1 MSILDALINQ
11 YGNSAVN
18 PYARPVAA
26 APVTAVPT
34 TSQNPSVLGLIN
46 LLGNG
51 PSNPYA
57 TPTQGLSAPQI
68 VPIDQAE
75 ADRAIAQQ
83 GGGIAPAL
91 QTEAVPARVAG
102 MQAQA
107 AQAPIT
113 QPQAPAQPAATPQV
127 QLAQQQVQDSPVAQ
141 VDAQSGF
148 PTSSDYNADGTQAS
162 AAPDAGPNGGL
173 LGALAGT
180 AQQAV
185 SDPSQSKG
193 LLSALGDTISGV
205 GDKLKNM
212 SPAAS
217 QGLIAAGLTMLA
229 GNDGRHNIAQL
240 AGMGGIAGLNQYQTV
255 TQNNIANQMARSK
268 MAVDLWNHQIANQV
282 AQQNSATEAYKA
294 THPVVSAGQTILAP
308 NGAGTMSPVGSGGV
322 KAEGSI
328 ERANDDGSVTTY
340 KTDTAGQIIP
350 GSGVVSKNPN
360 VGPLN
365 ADQLKIVN
373 EAQAEAQKQA
383 YGVQRTQMLMSKL
396 SPTMVDPATGKQ
408 VPNPDYINVPG
419 GLTMKGQDLW
429 TKLTGDQTMG
439 QVLRNEMQ
447 QQAYQQF
454 LATWKPGIGGRLTN
468 TDVNLLKQGMPPDTA
483 GGATWYKF
491 LSAYGKLQQDM
502 ADHSQRQAAF
512 VSQNRGD
519 MSPLRAPLTF
529 NGVTYPAGST
539 YAQVAAGQGGTAP
552 QQPGQN
558 GGGAQQAQS
567 VIAKAQAA
575 ARAGDASAQ
584 AALKQRGLNW

>member
-11 YGNSAVN
+11 YGNSSAN
-18 PYARPVAA
+18 PYARPVSA
-26 APVTAVPT
+26 APVAAVPA

-91 QTEAVPARVAG
+91 QTAAAPARVAG

-113 QPQAPAQPAATPQV
+113 PPQAPAQPMPPQA
-127 QLAQQQVQDSPVAQ
+127 QLPQQQVQDSPVAQ
-141 VDAQSGF
+141 ADAQPGF
-148 PTSSDYNADGTQAS
+148 PTPSDYNADGTQAS
-162 AAPDAGPNGGL
+162 AASDAGPTGGL
-173 LGALAGT
+173 LGTLAGT

-193 LLSALGDTISGV
+193 LLSALGDTMSGI
-205 GDKLKNM
+205 GDKLKGM

-240 AGMGGIAGLNQYQTV
+240 AGMGGIAGLNQFQTV
-255 TQNNIANQMARSK
+255 TQNSIANQMARSK

-282 AQQNSATEAYKA
+282 AQQNANTEAYKA
-294 THPVVSAGQTILAP
+294 THPVVSAGQTVLGP
-308 NGAGTMSPVGSGGV
+308 NTAGTMSPVGSGGV

-328 ERANDDGSVTTY
+328 DEVNPDGSVTTY
-340 KTDTAGQIIP
+340 KTDTSGQKIP
-350 GSGVVSKNPN
+350 GTGTISKNPN

-365 ADQLKIVN
+365 PDQLKVVN
-373 EAQAEAQKQA
+373 EAQTEAQKQA

-396 SPTMVDPATGKQ
+396 SPTMIDPSSGQQ

-419 GLTMKGQDLW
+419 GLAMKGQDMW
-429 TKLTGDQTMG
+429 TKLTGDQTTG

-539 YAQVAAGQGGTAP
+539 YAQVSAGQGGTAA
-552 QQPGQN
+552 QQPAQN
-558 GGGAQQAQS
+558 GAGGGGVAN
-567 VIAKAQAA
+567 
-575 ARAGDASAQ
+575 SAIIEE
-584 AALKQRGLNW
+584 LRRRGVKI

>member
-11 YGNSAVN
+11 YGNSSAN

-26 APVTAVPT
+26 APVAAAPSTGQ
-34 TSQNPSVLGLIN
+34 SPSVLSLIN
-46 LLGNG
+46 MLGNG

-57 TPTQGLSAPQI
+57 TPTQGLTAPQI

-91 QTEAVPARVAG
+91 QTAAAAPRIAA

-113 QPQAPAQPAATPQV
+113 QPQAAPQPAAPQA
-127 QLAQQQVQDSPVAQ
+127 QLPQQQVQDSPVAQ
-141 VDAQSGF
+141 ADAQPGF
-148 PTSSDYNADGTQAS
+148 PTPSDYNADGTQAS

-193 LLSALGDTISGV
+193 LLSALGDTM
-205 GDKLKNM
+205 GDIGNKLKGM

-229 GNDGRHNIAQL
+229 GNDGRHNLAQL
-240 AGMGGIAGLNQYQTV
+240 AGAGGIAGLNQYQTV
-255 TQNNIANQMARSK
+255 TQNSIANRIAQQK

-282 AQQNSATEAYKA
+282 AQQNAATEAYRA
-294 THPVVSAGQTILAP
+294 THPVVSAGQTVLGP
-308 NGAGTMSPVGSGGV
+308 NGSGGMTAVGSGGV

-328 ERANDDGSVTTY
+328 EQANGDGSTTTF

-350 GSGVVSKNPN
+350 GTGVVSKNPN

-365 ADQLKIVN
+365 PDQLKVVN
-373 EAQAEAQKQA
+373 EAQTEAQKQA

-396 SPTMVDPATGKQ
+396 SPTMLDPTTGKQ

-419 GLTMKGQDLW
+419 GLTMKGQDMW
-429 TKLTGDQTMG
+429 TKLTGDQTTG

-502 ADHSQRQAAF
+502 ADHAQRQAAF

-539 YAQVAAGQGGTAP
+539 YAQVSAGQGGTMA

-558 GGGAQQAQS
+558 GGSGVPVQN
-567 VIAKAQAA
+567 
-575 ARAGDASAQ
+575 SAIIEE
-584 AALKQRGLNW
+584 LRRRGVKI

>member
-11 YGNSAVN
+11 YGNSSVN
-18 PYARPVAA
+18 PYGRPTAATAPVAA
-26 APVTAVPT
+26 QTSA
-34 TSQNPSVLGLIN
+34 SQNPSVLGLIN

-57 TPTQGLSAPQI
+57 SSTPGLTAPQI
-68 VPIDQAE
+68 VPIGQDE
-75 ADRAIAQQ
+75 VDRAIAQQ
-83 GGGIAPAL
+83 GSGIAPAL
-91 QTEAVPARVAG
+91 QTAAAPARIAA

-113 QPQAPAQPAATPQV
+113 QPTAAQQAPAASQA
-127 QLAQQQVQDSPVAQ
+127 QLPQQQVQDSPVAQ
-141 VDAQSGF
+141 ADAQSGF
-148 PTSSDYNADGTQAS
+148 PTSSDYNSDGTQAS
-162 AAPDAGPNGGL
+162 AAPNGSSNGGL

-193 LLSALGDTISGV
+193 LLSALGDTMGEV
-205 GDKLKNM
+205 GAKLKGM

-229 GNDGRHNIAQL
+229 GNDGRHNLAQL
-240 AGMGGIAGLNQYQTV
+240 AGEGGIAGLNQYQTV
-255 TQNNIANQMARSK
+255 TQNAIQNRIAQQK
-268 MAVDLWNHQIANQV
+268 MAIDLYDHAIANQV
-282 AQQNSATEAYKA
+282 AQQNAGTELYKA
-294 THPVVSAGQTILAP
+294 THPVVSAGQTVLGP
-308 NGAGTMSPVGSGGV
+308 NGSGGMSAVGSGGI

-328 ERANDDGSVTTY
+328 ERANPDGSITTY

-350 GSGVVSKNPN
+350 GTGVVSKDPN

-365 ADQLKIVN
+365 PDQLKVVN
-373 EAQAEAQKQA
+373 EAQTEAQKQA

-396 SPTMVDPATGKQ
+396 SPTMLDPTTGKQ

-419 GLTMKGQDLW
+419 GLTMKGQDMW
-429 TKLTGDQTMG
+429 TKLTGDQTTG

-483 GGATWYKF
+483 GGAAWYKF

-502 ADHSQRQAAF
+502 ADHAQRQAAF

-539 YAQVAAGQGGTAP
+539 YAQVSAGQGGTTA

-558 GGGAQQAQS
+558 GGSGAPVQN
-567 VIAKAQAA
+567 
-575 ARAGDASAQ
+575 SAIIEE
-584 AALKQRGLNW
+584 LRRRGVKI